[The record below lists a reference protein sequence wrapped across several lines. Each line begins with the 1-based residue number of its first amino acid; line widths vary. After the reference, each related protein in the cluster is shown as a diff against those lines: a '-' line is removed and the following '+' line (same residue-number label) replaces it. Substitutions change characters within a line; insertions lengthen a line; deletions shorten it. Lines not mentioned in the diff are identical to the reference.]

1 MVNRGSPLLPLG
13 YALQAP
19 PDIFLDLGFSAFGDP
34 DRPENNNKMTSSQII
49 IALSILLGLSVLGG
63 IAFALQK
70 GRAKRRIEI
79 INQEL
84 LEASRDASVGRRV
97 TVPNDPATAQLAH
110 TVNRLFDALGERDE
124 KIQGRDRLFRDFART
139 LPEIVIIHDEKILLA
154 NESAASLIGL
164 DASQLV
170 GREIADL
177 VKPAYRAL
185 FRNTMAK
192 RMAGE
197 NVPQRLEI
205 QLINGNE
212 SGLWVE
218 AQSSSIEFH
227 GKPAILTVAR
237 DVSHRKSLEVS
248 LGRSKRQ
255 AQYTLESI
263 AEGVITTD
271 NDGRIDYMN
280 VAAESI
286 IGANRDNAA
295 GHRIGE
301 LFTLVD
307 DADRRP
313 LGDPVERCLAMR
325 RRVNMGRRAVLV
337 STDGEQEHSVEISAS
352 PIHGPGSSISG
363 AVVVFHDVSEIRGL
377 TRQMSYQATHDPLT
391 GLINRREF
399 ERRLDEG
406 MDSAHAD
413 EAVHMLFYMD
423 LDRFKAVNDSC
434 GHLAGDNMLREVAG
448 LIKEQVRDS
457 DFVGR
462 LGGDEFGA
470 LLIGC
475 PIEKARQIA
484 TDICNAV
491 ADYRFV
497 WKDKIF
503 NIGISIGLVEISQLS
518 GSIQDVMS
526 AADSAC
532 YVAKQEGRGKVHV
545 YSVRD
550 EQVARERGDIQW
562 LRQLQSALHEDTFE
576 LAVQP
581 IIAMSGGVES
591 GPSVEVLIR
600 LPDSHGRIAD
610 TAEFLRP
617 AERYQLMPQIDR
629 WVIKATLMAISA
641 NEIKISSGRSCAI
654 NLSGQTLGDESFLGF
669 VVDALDRTG
678 VSPSTICFEVTE
690 KAILSN
696 VQHAQRFIEVLHGI
710 GCEFSLDDFGS
721 GLGSFSSLKHLPIDY
736 LKIDGSYTHH
746 LKSDQVNQE
755 MVVAMIKLARTMQFR
770 VIAEQVEYQE
780 DFDWLRDSGV
790 DFAQGH
796 FIEAPTPLGS
806 ASTGTFRALNPT

>member
-1 MVNRGSPLLPLG
+1 
-13 YALQAP
+13 
-19 PDIFLDLGFSAFGDP
+19 
-34 DRPENNNKMTSSQII
+34 MTSVQII
-49 IALSILLGLSVLGG
+49 IALSILLGLSVLLG
-63 IAFALQK
+63 ILFAVQK
-70 GRAKRRIEI
+70 SQAKRRIEI

-84 LEASRDASVGRRV
+84 LEASRDASVGRRL
-97 TVPNDPATAQLAH
+97 TVPNDPDSAQLAH

-124 KIQGRDRLFRDFART
+124 KIQGRDRLFKDFART
-139 LPEIVIIHDEKILLA
+139 LPEIVIIHDDKILLA

-164 DASQLV
+164 DSSQLV

-177 VKPAYRAL
+177 IKPAYRAL
-185 FRNTMAK
+185 FRNTVAK
-192 RMAGE
+192 RLQGE
-197 NVPQRLEI
+197 NAPQRLEI

-218 AQSSSIEFH
+218 AQSSNIEFRGH
-227 GKPAILTVAR
+227 PAILTVAR

-248 LGRSKRQ
+248 LSRSKRQ

-280 VAAESI
+280 IAAESL
-286 IGANRDNAA
+286 IGANRDDAV
-295 GHRIGE
+295 GHRVGE
-301 LFTLVD
+301 LFSLVD

-337 STDGEQEHSVEISAS
+337 SSDGEQEHSVEITAS
-352 PIHGPGSSISG
+352 PIRGPGSGISG
-363 AVVVFHDVSEIRGL
+363 TVVVFHDVGEIRGL

-391 GLINRREF
+391 GLVNRREF

-406 MDSAHAD
+406 MDSAHAE

-423 LDRFKAVNDSC
+423 LDRFKAVNDTC
-434 GHLAGDNMLREVAG
+434 GHLAGDNMLREIAG

-475 PIEKARQIA
+475 PINKAHQIA
-484 TDICNAV
+484 TDICNAI

-503 NIGISIGLVEISQLS
+503 DIGISIGLVEISPLS
-518 GSIQDVMS
+518 GSLQDVMS

-532 YVAKQEGRGKVHV
+532 YVAKQQGRGQVHV
-545 YSVRD
+545 YSARD

-562 LRQLQSALHEDTFE
+562 LRQLQSALHENSFQ

-581 IIAMSGGVES
+581 IIAMSGGVDS

-600 LPDSHGRIAD
+600 LPDDHGRIAD

-629 WVIKATLMAISA
+629 WVINASLMAISGG
-641 NEIKISSGRSCAI
+641 EIKISSGRSCAI

-669 VVDALDRTG
+669 VVDSLDRSG
-678 VSPSTICFEVTE
+678 VAPSMICFEVTE

-736 LKIDGSYTHH
+736 LKIDGTYTHN
-746 LKSDQVNQE
+746 LTSDQVNQE
-755 MVVAMIKLARTMQFR
+755 MVAAMIKLARTMQFR
-770 VIAEQVEYQE
+770 VVAEQVEHQE

-796 FIEAPTPLGS
+796 FIEAPTPLGTATS
-806 ASTGTFRALNPT
+806 GKFRILNP

>member
-1 MVNRGSPLLPLG
+1 M
-13 YALQAP
+13 
-19 PDIFLDLGFSAFGDP
+19 
-34 DRPENNNKMTSSQII
+34 SSETLIV
-49 IALSILLGLSVLGG
+49 GLSALLLLAV
-63 IAFALQK
+63 IAAVALWFGKQ
-70 GRAKRRIEI
+70 RATRRMARLNHEM
-79 INQEL
+79 
-84 LEASRDASVGRRV
+84 LEASRDASVGRRLS
-97 TVPNDPATAQLAH
+97 VPRDADAAQLAG
-110 TVNRLFDALGERDE
+110 TINRLFDALGERDE
-124 KIQGRDRLFRDFART
+124 KIQERDRLFTDFART
-139 LPEIVIIHDEKILLA
+139 LPEIVIVHDEKILLA

-164 DASQLV
+164 ESQQLI
-170 GREIADL
+170 GREVADL

-192 RMAGE
+192 RLAGE
-197 NVPQRLEI
+197 SVPQRLEI
-205 QLINGNE
+205 QLINGNQT
-212 SGLWVE
+212 GLWVE
-218 AQSSSIEFH
+218 AQSSKIEFH
-227 GKPAILTVAR
+227 GHPAILTVAR

-248 LGRSKRQ
+248 LSRSKRQ

-271 NDGRIDYMN
+271 NDGKVDYMN
-280 VAAESI
+280 RAAETST
-286 IGANRDNAA
+286 GTDRDDAV

-325 RRVNMGRRAVLV
+325 RRVNMGRHAVMV
-337 STDGEQEHSVEISAS
+337 TADGEHEHSVEITAS
-352 PIHGPGSSISG
+352 PIRGPSNSVSG
-363 AVVVFHDVSEIRGL
+363 AVVVFHDVGEIRGL
-377 TRQMSYQATHDPLT
+377 TRRMSYQATHDPLT

-399 ERRLDEG
+399 ERRLDEA
-406 MDSAHAD
+406 MDDAHTE

-434 GHLAGDNMLREVAG
+434 GHLAGDNMLREVAS

-475 PIEKARQIA
+475 PIDKARQLA
-484 TDICNAV
+484 SDICNAI

-503 NIGISIGLVEISQLS
+503 NIGISIGLVEISHIS
-518 GSIQDVMS
+518 GTLQDVMS

-545 YSVRD
+545 YSARD
-550 EQVARERGDIQW
+550 EAVARERGEIQW
-562 LRQLQSALHEDTFE
+562 LRRLQTALHEDKFM

-581 IIAMSGGVES
+581 IIAMSGAADS
-591 GPSVEVLIR
+591 GPAFEVLIR
-600 LPDSHGRIAD
+600 LPDGQGRPAD

-629 WVIKATLMAISA
+629 WVVNAALTALSSG
-641 NEIKISSGRSCAI
+641 EIKIASGRSCAL
-654 NLSGQTLGDESFLGF
+654 NLSGQTLGDESFLSF
-669 VVDALDRTG
+669 VVEALDRTG
-678 VSPSTICFEVTE
+678 VSPASICFEVTE

-721 GLGSFSSLKHLPIDY
+721 GMGSFSSLKHLPIDY
-736 LKIDGSYTHH
+736 LKIDGTYTQN
-746 LKSDQVNQE
+746 LQADEVNQE
-755 MVVAMIKLARTMQFR
+755 MVMAMIKLARTMQFR
-770 VIAEQVEYQE
+770 IVAEEVEHQE
-780 DFDWLRDSGV
+780 DFDWLRSVGV
-790 DFAQGH
+790 DFVQGH
-796 FIEAPTPLGS
+796 FVEPPAPLGRGGGT
-806 ASTGTFRALNPT
+806 TGTFRTLNL

>member
-1 MVNRGSPLLPLG
+1 
-13 YALQAP
+13 
-19 PDIFLDLGFSAFGDP
+19 
-34 DRPENNNKMTSSQII
+34 MTPFASI
-49 IALSILLGLSVLGG
+49 IALSLLLLVAVIVGVVLWRGKAHAVRRLST
-63 IAFALQK
+63 
-70 GRAKRRIEI
+70 

-97 TVPNDPATAQLAH
+97 SIPSDPEAAQLAD

-124 KIQGRDRLFRDFART
+124 KIQGRDRLFTDFAKT
-139 LPEIVIIHDEKILLA
+139 LPEIVIVHDEKILLA
-154 NESAASLIGL
+154 NESAASLVGLESAQLIGR
-164 DASQLV
+164 D
-170 GREIADL
+170 IADL

-192 RMAGE
+192 RLAGE

-205 QLINGNE
+205 QLINGSE
-212 SGLWVE
+212 SGFWVE
-218 AQSSSIEFH
+218 AQSSNIEFH
-227 GKPAILTVAR
+227 GNPAILTVAR

-248 LGRSKRQ
+248 LSRSKRQ

-271 NDGRIDYMN
+271 NDGHVDYMN
-280 VAAESI
+280 QSAETSI
-286 IGANRDNAA
+286 GTNRDDAA
-295 GHRIGE
+295 GHRIGD
-301 LFTLVD
+301 LFQLVD

-325 RRVNMGRRAVLV
+325 RRVNMGRHAVMV
-337 STDGEQEHSVEISAS
+337 SSDGEQEHSIEITAS
-352 PIHGPGSSISG
+352 PIRGPGSSISG
-363 AVVVFHDVSEIRGL
+363 AVVVFHDVGEIRGL
-377 TRQMSYQATHDPLT
+377 TRKMSYQATHDPLT

-399 ERRLDEG
+399 ERRLDEA
-406 MDSAHAD
+406 MDSAHSE

-434 GHLAGDNMLREVAG
+434 GHLAGDNMLREVAS
-448 LIKEQVRDS
+448 IIREQVRDS

-462 LGGDEFGA
+462 LGGDEFGS

-484 TDICNAV
+484 TDICVAV

-503 NIGISIGLVEISQLS
+503 NIGISIGLVEISHVS
-518 GSIQDVMS
+518 GSLQDLMS

-532 YVAKQEGRGKVHV
+532 YVAKQQGRGKVHV
-545 YSVRD
+545 YSARD
-550 EQVARERGDIQW
+550 EVIARERGDIQW
-562 LRQLQSALHEDTFE
+562 LRQLQSALHEDKFQ
-576 LAVQP
+576 LAIQP
-581 IIAMSGGVES
+581 ILAMTGGIES
-591 GPSVEVLIR
+591 GPAVEVLIR
-600 LPDSHGRIAD
+600 LPDDQGRTANS
-610 TAEFLRP
+610 AEFLLP

-629 WVIKATLMAISA
+629 WVVNSALMAVSSG
-641 NEIKISSGRSCAI
+641 EIKLTRGRSCAI

-669 VVDALDRTG
+669 VVEALDRTG
-678 VSPSTICFEVTE
+678 IAPSAVCFEITE
-690 KAILSN
+690 TAILSN

-736 LKIDGSYTHH
+736 LKIDGTYTRN
-746 LKSDQVNQE
+746 LQSDEVNQE

-770 VIAEQVEYQE
+770 IVAEQVEHQE
-780 DFDWLRDSGV
+780 DFDWLRDVGV
-790 DFAQGH
+790 DFVQGYL
-796 FIEAPTPLGS
+796 IDAPIALGS
-806 ASTGTFRALNPT
+806 ASIGTSRMPKP